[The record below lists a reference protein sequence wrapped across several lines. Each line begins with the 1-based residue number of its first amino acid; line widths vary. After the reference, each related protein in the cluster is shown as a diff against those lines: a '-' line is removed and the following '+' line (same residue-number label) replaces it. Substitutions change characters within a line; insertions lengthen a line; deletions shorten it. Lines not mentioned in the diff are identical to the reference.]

1 MGSDLDEYVN
11 EVERILEEKINSI
24 IGIKSLIDIFKMNL
38 EEEWKLNEWIFK
50 GQNFVP
56 VNSNSTC
63 SITNNS

>member
-38 EEEWKLNEWIFK
+38 EEE
-50 GQNFVP
+50 
-56 VNSNSTC
+56 
-63 SITNNS
+63 